1 MNSKKENKGFIFV
14 FNFNIDLK
22 EYTNDNKKYYKD
34 KILLHSL
41 STLSIYFDNL
51 KQQGSLIVNT
61 KEKNV
66 YKVLNQHFKISKK
79 DIIDLNPLQYK
90 NKNTI
95 LYVVILHNNLKKNIT
110 KILQDNLNKKIL
122 ISSRL
127 LFYSL
132 QHIDSDNFDMYTSI
146 KNYYKNHSFKFDNN
160 LIFYNDTTKEILKF
174 SLNDIIEGLCGLVEI
189 GSKIKC
195 YI

>member
-66 YKVLNQHFKISKK
+66 YKVLNQNFKISKK

-132 QHIDSDNFDMYTSI
+132 QHIDLDNFDMYTSI

-174 SLNDIIEGLCGLVEI
+174 SLNDIIEGL
-189 GSKIKC
+189 
-195 YI
+195 

>member
-90 NKNTI
+90 NQNTI

>member
-66 YKVLNQHFKISKK
+66 YKVLNQNFKISKK

-132 QHIDSDNFDMYTSI
+132 QHIDLDNFDMYTSI